1 MRTIEHYT
9 IKITWSDGEEEFLYD
24 IPYLKDVENYLESL
38 EEEEN
43 YGEEDEDEE
52 DEEEEEDD

>member
-1 MRTIEHYT
+1 MAEKERRTIEHWT
-9 IKITWSDGEEEFLYD
+9 IKITWSDGEEEFLWD
-24 IPYLKDVENYLESL
+24 FPYFKNVEYFLESL

-52 DEEEEEDD
+52 DE

>member
-43 YGEEDEDEE
+43 YGEEDE
-52 DEEEEEDD
+52 EEEEVSE